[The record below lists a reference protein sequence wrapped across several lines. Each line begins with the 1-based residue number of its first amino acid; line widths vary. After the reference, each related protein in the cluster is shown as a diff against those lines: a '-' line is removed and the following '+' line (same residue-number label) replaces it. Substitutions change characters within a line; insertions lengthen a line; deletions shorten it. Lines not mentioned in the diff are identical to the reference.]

1 MSNLRIAELDFDQIK
16 SNLKTF
22 LNAQTEF
29 TDYDFEGSGLSILLD
44 VLAYNTHYNA
54 YLANMVV
61 NEMFL
66 DSAVKRSSAVSIA
79 KHLGYTPTSVRG
91 SSANIDV
98 VVTNP
103 TGLPNTLTMDRY
115 TQFTST
121 VDGTAYNFLTN
132 QAASASRSG
141 VSYTFADVDVIE
153 GTLLS
158 FRHVVSDTTPDA
170 KYEIPSL
177 NVDTT
182 TLEITVQTSS
192 SDTTLSVYTLATDI
206 TGIDDTSKVFFL
218 EENTNGKYQV
228 YFGDGVIGKSL
239 TAGNI
244 ITIQYLISSGSAVNV
259 SSTVS
264 QSFTASSTIGGS
276 SSVAITVNSNS
287 TGGANAET
295 ITAIKFNAPKVNAS
309 RNRAVTSVDYESL
322 ILANYSGAEA
332 VSVWGGEDNI
342 PPFYGRVMIS
352 LKPFSGFTISDAVKE
367 NIKNDI
373 LKTKQV
379 LAITPV
385 FVDPEFFYVNITA
398 GVRYY
403 SALTTLTSGAIKT
416 LVENT
421 IAGYF
426 STELQKFN
434 KTYNNSKLISLILAA
449 NSAINSVIITIK
461 LQKRIVPVLN
471 TGNTFTGDA
480 SIKFV
485 NPITPGEV
493 VSSYFFI
500 TVNGEQTLVKIADLP
515 NETPS
520 NNQGSGVLRLIN
532 PTTGAIVS
540 SDIGTVNYATG
551 ELSIQSLTPA
561 ALPAGTTDIR
571 LNAGVQESYYNL
583 NVYKNQI
590 LVQDDTAVNAANGL
604 VAGVIVTSTAIV

>member
-44 VLAYNTHYNA
+44 ILAYNTHYNA

-66 DSAVKRSSAVSIA
+66 DSAVKRASAVSIA

-91 SSANIDV
+91 ASANIDV

-103 TGLPNTLTMDRY
+103 TGLPNTLTMNRY

-121 VDGTAYNFLTN
+121 VDGTAYTFLTN
-132 QAASASRSG
+132 QALSASRSG
-141 VSYTFADVDVIE
+141 SSYTFTDVDIIE

-158 FRHVVSDTTPDA
+158 FRHAVSDITPDA

-192 SDTTLSVYTLATDI
+192 SDTTSSVYALATDI

-218 EENTNGKYQV
+218 EENSNGNYQI

-244 ITIQYLISSGSAVNV
+244 ITIQYLVSSGAAVNV

-264 QSFTASSTIGGS
+264 QSFTAGGTIGGS

-287 TGGANAET
+287 TGGADAES
-295 ITAIKFNAPKVNAS
+295 ITSIKFNAPKVNAS
-309 RNRAVTSVDYESL
+309 RNRAVTAVDYESL

-332 VSVWGGEDNI
+332 VSVWGGEENI

-367 NIKNDI
+367 NIQNDI
-373 LKTKQV
+373 LKTKQI

-385 FVDPEFFYVNITA
+385 FVDPEFFFVNITA
-398 GVRYY
+398 DVKYY
-403 SALTTLTSGAIKT
+403 SALTTLTSGAVKT
-416 LVENT
+416 LINST
-421 IAGYF
+421 IANYF
-426 STELQKFN
+426 SSELQKFN

-461 LQKRIVPVLN
+461 LQKRVVPVLS
-471 TGNTFTGDA
+471 TGNTYTGDA

-493 VSSYFFI
+493 VSSYFFVN
-500 TVNGEQTLVKIADLP
+500 VNGDQTLVKIADLP
-515 NETPS
+515 NDTPP

-532 PTTGAIVS
+532 PVTGAIVS
-540 SDIGTVNYATG
+540 SDTGTVNYATG
-551 ELSIQSLTPA
+551 ELLIPSLTPT

-571 LNAGVQESYYNL
+571 FNAGVQESYYNL

-590 LVQDDTAVNAANGL
+590 LVQDDTAVNIASGL
-604 VAGVIVTSTAIV
+604 VAGVTVTSTAIV

>member
-29 TDYDFEGSGLSILLD
+29 TDYDFEGSGLSTLLD

-98 VVTNP
+98 VVTSP

-121 VDGTAYNFLTN
+121 IDGTAYNFLTN
-132 QAASASRSG
+132 QAVSASRSG

-192 SDTTLSVYTLATDI
+192 SDTTSSVYALATDI

-218 EENTNGKYQV
+218 EENTSGKYQI

-239 TAGNI
+239 AAGNI

-295 ITAIKFNAPKVNAS
+295 ITSIKFNAPKVNAS
-309 RNRAVTSVDYESL
+309 KNRAVTSVDYESL

-342 PPFYGRVMIS
+342 PPYYGRVMIS

-403 SALTTLTSGAIKT
+403 SPLTTLTSGAIKT

-421 IAGYF
+421 IASYF

-461 LQKRIVPVLN
+461 LQRRIVPVLN
-471 TGNTFTGDA
+471 TVNTFTGDA

-485 NPITPGEV
+485 NPINPGEV

-532 PTTGAIVS
+532 PVTGAIVS
-540 SDIGTVNYATG
+540 SNIGTVNYATG

-571 LNAGVQESYYNL
+571 INAGVQESYYNL

>member
-1 MSNLRIAELDFDQIK
+1 MSNLRIAELDFNQIK
-16 SNLKTF
+16 TNLKTF

-66 DSAVKRSSAVSIA
+66 DSAVKRASAVSIA

-91 SSANIDV
+91 ASANIDV

-103 TGLPNTLTMDRY
+103 TGLPNTLTMNRY

-121 VDGTAYNFLTN
+121 VDGTAYTFLTN
-132 QAASASRSG
+132 QALSASRSG
-141 VSYTFADVDVIE
+141 SSYTFTDVDIIE

-192 SDTTLSVYTLATDI
+192 SDTTSSVYTLASDI

-218 EENTNGKYQV
+218 EENSNGNYQI
-228 YFGDGVIGKSL
+228 YFGDDIIGKSL
-239 TAGNI
+239 EAGNI
-244 ITIQYLISSGSAVNV
+244 ITIQYLVSSGAAVNV

-264 QSFTASSTIGGS
+264 QSFTAGGTIGGS

-287 TGGANAET
+287 TGGADAES
-295 ITAIKFNAPKVNAS
+295 ITSIKFNAPKVNAS
-309 RNRAVTSVDYESL
+309 RNRAVTSIDYESL

-332 VSVWGGEDNI
+332 VSVWGGEENI
-342 PPFYGRVMIS
+342 PPYYGKVMIS

-367 NIKNDI
+367 NIKSDI
-373 LKTKQV
+373 LKNKQV

-385 FVDPEFFYVNITA
+385 FVDPEYFYVNITA
-398 GVRYY
+398 DVKYY
-403 SALTTLTSGAIKT
+403 SALTTLTSGAVKT
-416 LVENT
+416 LIDST
-421 IAGYF
+421 ITNYF
-426 STELQKFN
+426 SSELQKFN

-449 NSAINSVIITIK
+449 NTAINSVIITIK
-461 LQKRIVPVLN
+461 LQKRVVPVLSASN
-471 TGNTFTGDA
+471 TYTGDA

-485 NPITPGEV
+485 NPVTPGEV
-493 VSSYFFI
+493 VSSYFFVN
-500 TVNGEQTLVKIADLP
+500 VNGDQTLVKISDLP
-515 NETPS
+515 NDTPP

-532 PTTGAIVS
+532 PVTGAIVS
-540 SDIGTVNYATG
+540 SDTGTVNYATG
-551 ELSIQSLTPA
+551 ELSIPSLTPI

-571 LNAGVQESYYNL
+571 INAGVQESYYNL

-590 LVQDDTAVNAANGL
+590 LVQDDTAVNAASGL
-604 VAGVIVTSTAIV
+604 VAGVTVTSTAIV